1 MKARKQMAIIKK
13 TVSLENTY
21 IELVNG
27 KNLEKF
33 APYILQIE
41 TDKQYS
47 NGSYGVYIC
56 ELTEEGHKLN
66 K

>member
-1 MKARKQMAIIKK
+1 MAIIKK

-21 IELVNG
+21 IELVNE
-27 KNLEKF
+27 KNLEKL

>member
-1 MKARKQMAIIKK
+1 MAIIKK

-27 KNLEKF
+27 SKLEKL

-47 NGSYGVYIC
+47 NGLYGVYIC
-56 ELTEEGHKLN
+56 ELTEEGHRLN

>member
-1 MKARKQMAIIKK
+1 MAIIKK

-27 KNLEKF
+27 KDLGGL

>member
-1 MKARKQMAIIKK
+1 MAIIKK
-13 TVSLENTY
+13 TASLENTY

-27 KNLEKF
+27 KNLEKL

>member
-1 MKARKQMAIIKK
+1 MAIIKK
-13 TVSLENTY
+13 TVSIDKTY

-27 KNLEKF
+27 SKLEKLG
-33 APYILQIE
+33 PYILQIE

>member
-1 MKARKQMAIIKK
+1 MAIIKK
-13 TVSLENTY
+13 TISIEETY

-27 KNLEKF
+27 SKQEKL
-33 APYILQIE
+33 APHILQIE
-41 TDKQYS
+41 TEKQYS

>member
-1 MKARKQMAIIKK
+1 MAIIKK
-13 TVSLENTY
+13 TVSIDKTY
-21 IELVNG
+21 VELVNG
-27 KNLEKF
+27 SKLEKL

-47 NGSYGVYIC
+47 NGSCGVYIC
-56 ELTEEGHKLN
+56 ELTEEGHRLN

>member
-1 MKARKQMAIIKK
+1 M
-13 TVSLENTY
+13 EETY

-27 KNLEKF
+27 SKLEQLG
-33 APYILQIE
+33 PHILQIE

-56 ELTEEGHKLN
+56 ELTEEGHRLN
-66 K
+66 N

>member
-1 MKARKQMAIIKK
+1 MAIIKK
-13 TVSLENTY
+13 TVSIEKTY

-27 KNLEKF
+27 RKLKTLGSH
-33 APYILQIE
+33 ILQIE
-41 TDKQYS
+41 TEKQYS

-66 K
+66 N

>member
-1 MKARKQMAIIKK
+1 MAIINK
-13 TVSLENTY
+13 TVSMEETY

-27 KNLEKF
+27 SKLEQLG
-33 APYILQIE
+33 PYILQIE

-56 ELTEEGHKLN
+56 ELTEEGHNLN
-66 K
+66 KQ

>member
-1 MKARKQMAIIKK
+1 MAIMKK

-27 KNLEKF
+27 KTLTKINGE
-33 APYILQIE
+33 ILQIE
-41 TDKQYS
+41 TEKQYE

-56 ELTEEGHKLN
+56 ELTKRGHQIN
-66 K
+66 KENK

>member
-1 MKARKQMAIIKK
+1 MAIIKK
-13 TVSLENTY
+13 TVSIDKTY
-21 IELVNG
+21 VELVNG
-27 KNLEKF
+27 SKLEKL

-56 ELTEEGHKLN
+56 ELTEEGHRLN
-66 K
+66 NW

>member
-1 MKARKQMAIIKK
+1 MAIIKK

-27 KNLEKF
+27 KNLEKL
-33 APYILQIE
+33 APYTLQIE

>member
-1 MKARKQMAIIKK
+1 MAIIKK

-27 KNLEKF
+27 KDLDRL

-66 K
+66 NNDMKL

>member
-1 MKARKQMAIIKK
+1 MAIINK
-13 TVSLENTY
+13 TVSMEETY

-27 KNLEKF
+27 SKLEQLG
-33 APYILQIE
+33 PHILQIE

-47 NGSYGVYIC
+47 NGSCGVYIC

>member
-1 MKARKQMAIIKK
+1 MAIIKK

-27 KNLEKF
+27 KNLEKL

-47 NGSYGVYIC
+47 NGSYGEYIC